1 MGPFSDNRLF
11 YTLLLVWAVIVCVE
25 AQFDD
30 ARCKC
35 VCPTD
40 PDNNQTRSIYIR
52 NVLAEQCTCAH
63 IVQREEKF
71 CLLCECRYE
80 IRNTTTIKVMVIF
93 VVTLISVLFVYM
105 LYLLAIDPILCRK
118 RGMPKA
124 AQPLEEETEEV
135 SLTSRRRS
143 GSYFSRMG
151 SAQQRW
157 KHQVQEQKKNVF
169 DRHAMLS

>member
-1 MGPFSDNRLF
+1 MVSLTSNQISC
-11 YTLLLVWAVIVCVE
+11 LLLFFGVFVVVVQG
-25 AQFDD
+25 QFDD
-30 ARCKC
+30 VRCKC

-40 PDNNQTRSIYIR
+40 PSNNTTRNIYIR
-52 NVLAEQCTCAH
+52 NVLPEQCTCAH

-71 CLLCECRYE
+71 CLLCECKYE

-93 VVTLISVLFVYM
+93 VVTLISFLFVYM
-105 LYLLAIDPILCRK
+105 VYLLCIDPLICKSRQ
-118 RGMPKA
+118 PQ
-124 AQPLEEETEEV
+124 AQPLQEEGEV
-135 SLTSRRRS
+135 AALAPRRRRS

-157 KHQVQEQKKNVF
+157 KHKVQEQKKNVF